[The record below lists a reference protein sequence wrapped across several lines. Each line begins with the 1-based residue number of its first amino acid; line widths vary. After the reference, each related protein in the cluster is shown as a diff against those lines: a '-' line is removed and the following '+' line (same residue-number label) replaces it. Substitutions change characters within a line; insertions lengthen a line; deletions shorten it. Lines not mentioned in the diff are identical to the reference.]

1 MRISYVKKGRRSS
14 TKKSPSAILRHK
26 IGEQNRAGAIAE
38 KLFSP
43 HQEGL
48 RPPQRLTAAARK
60 LAIDGVPVAKAKAIA
75 KSEPVASKAKPGK
88 TKKPLAPERIAAILD
103 ALRKTYPGVVCALN
117 HRDAWELTVA
127 TILSAQCTDV
137 RVNLVTPALFKAF
150 PTPKAMA
157 AASPPE
163 LEELIRTTGF
173 FRNKAKSIKG
183 AARVVT
189 DEFNGQVPRTMDEI
203 LKLPG
208 VARKTA
214 NVVLGSWYGI
224 AVGVVVDTHV
234 LRLSRRL
241 ELTKNSAPE
250 KVEQDLMKIIPQ
262 SRWIAFSH
270 ELIHHGRQVCVA
282 RNPRCEECT
291 LEKLCNSTDKTWSS
305 H

>member
-1 MRISYVKKGRRSS
+1 MAAKKGKANLTAPARV
-14 TKKSPSAILRHK
+14 KAIL
-26 IGEQNRAGAIAE
+26 A
-38 KLFSP
+38 
-43 HQEGL
+43 
-48 RPPQRLTAAARK
+48 
-60 LAIDGVPVAKAKAIA
+60 
-75 KSEPVASKAKPGK
+75 
-88 TKKPLAPERIAAILD
+88 
-103 ALRKTYPGVVCALN
+103 ALRKAYPDVVCALL
-117 HRDAWELTVA
+117 HRNAWELTVA

-157 AASPPE
+157 AASLPD

-173 FRNKAKSIKG
+173 FRNKAKSIQG

-189 DEFNGQVPRTMDEI
+189 EEFGGKVPQTMEEI
-203 LKLPG
+203 LRLPG
-208 VARKTA
+208 VARKTG

-234 LRLSRRL
+234 MRLSRRL
-241 ELTKNSAPE
+241 ELTKETSPE

-262 SRWIAFSH
+262 DRWIAFSH

-282 RNPRCEECT
+282 RKPKCMDCT
-291 LEKLCNSTDKTWSS
+291 LEKLCNSGDKTWGS